1 MVQPSNLVDVVEEFI
16 TFFALD
22 PNRTFLLEQND
33 RGIFFA
39 NKVTTLIDA
48 NVVVFVYSLNIIITV
63 VIVFFVIA
71 IVTTTTTT
79 TIIIMNME
87 GVRTIYILILRKNH

>member
-1 MVQPSNLVDVVEEFI
+1 MVQPSNLADVVEEFI
-16 TFFALD
+16 TFLALD

-33 RGIFFA
+33 PGIFFA
-39 NKVTTLIDA
+39 NKGIALIDDI
-48 NVVVFVYSLNIIITV
+48 VIGFVYSLNVIVTV

-71 IVTTTTTT
+71 IITTTTTT